1 MCGIVGIYNFCSL
14 RPIDRSGLWAM
25 TRILAHRG
33 PDDEGFFCDGP
44 VGFGH
49 RRLSILD
56 LSERGHQPMTT
67 PDGRYTISYNGE
79 IYNYLELRNELE
91 GLGHVFHT
99 GTDTEVVLTL
109 YSQEG
114 VNCLNRLN

>member
-1 MCGIVGIYNFCSL
+1 
-14 RPIDRSGLWAM
+14 M

-33 PDDEGFFCDGP
+33 PDNEGLFFDGAL
-44 VGFGH
+44 GIGH

-91 GLGHVFHT
+91 SQG
-99 GTDTEVVLTL
+99 DVVP
-109 YSQEG
+109 YG
-114 VNCLNRLN
+114 NRYRSCSNSLFSGGRQTV